1 MTSLQP
7 IGRVSILFTVVVAAV
22 IAAGLAFSL
31 PSVLKRMGKNA
42 PEEVSIA
49 GPATL
54 VTIPAIDQDVPDHI
68 ETATFAFG

>member
-22 IAAGLAFSL
+22 IAAGLAFSV
-31 PSVLKRMGKNA
+31 PSLLKRNGKNA
-42 PEEVSIA
+42 PEEVRIA
-49 GPATL
+49 GPAAS
-54 VTIPAIDQDVPDHI
+54 VTIPAIDKDVPDHL